1 MGKKVIISVISD
13 LATDQRVNR
22 SAQTLHSNGWE
33 VLLIGRQLPNSPE
46 MDQRPYKVKR
56 FRLWFNSGVLFYLNY
71 NLRLFWH
78 LLTHSFDVAFSN
90 DLDTL
95 PANFIASRLKNKILV
110 YDSHEYFTGVPE
122 LVNRKFKRSIWRF
135 AERLLVPS
143 IKYLFTVN
151 KSIAELY
158 KNELNVDFKV
168 MRNVPDV
175 HSLQLEDKMIFRIK
189 NELPVDKFI
198 YIIQGSGINI
208 QRGSEEAV
216 EAMQFLDAVLLI
228 VGSGDVID
236 LLKEKVKVL
245 SLEEKVIFRPRMPY
259 AEMMQYTYASDAGLS
274 LDKDTN
280 INYRF
285 SLPNK
290 LFDYIHAGIPVL
302 VSDLTEIRNIVD
314 GYNIGLITDTHEPKQ
329 LANWMNKMQDAEL
342 IYVWKLGLKKAAKDL
357 NWHKEK
363 EVLLS
368 TFRNFE

>member
-1 MGKKVIISVISD
+1 MIISVISD

-22 SAQTLHSNGWE
+22 SARALHENGWE
-33 VLLIGRQLPNSPE
+33 VLLIGRQLPNSPD
-46 MDQRPYKVKR
+46 MDQRPYQVKR
-56 FRLWFNSGVLFYLNY
+56 FRLWFNTGVLFYLNY
-71 NLRLFWH
+71 NLRLFWY
-78 LLTHSFDVAFSN
+78 LITHSFDVAFSN

-122 LVNRKFKRSIWRF
+122 LMHRKLKRNIWRF
-135 AERLLVPS
+135 AERIMVPS
-143 IKYLFTVN
+143 VKYLFTVN

-158 KNELNVDFKV
+158 KNDYKVDFKV

-175 HSLQLEDKMIFRIK
+175 HSLQLEDKIVFRRK
-189 NELPVDKFI
+189 NSLPEDKFI

-236 LLKEKVKVL
+236 LLKEKVKAL
-245 SLEEKVIFRPRMPY
+245 SLEDKVLFRQRMPY
-259 AEMMQYTYASDAGLS
+259 LEMMQHTHASDAGLS

-329 LANWMNKMQDAEL
+329 LATWMNKMQDAEL
-342 IYVWKLGLKKAAKDL
+342 LYVWKSGLENAAKDL
-357 NWHKEK
+357 NWNKEK

-368 TFRNFE
+368 TFSSFE